1 MAPAVDHFST
11 GSGRPAFLSQ
21 PLWLYAIAGLVISF
35 TVHILI
41 KYIRASRSPLQ
52 KLPGPPRHSILFG
65 DFPLVVTR
73 PTGSVHTAW
82 IKQYGPTIRTSL
94 GVLKAPAIVTTDLNS
109 LGYIQRNADLF
120 IKPPTQARMLK
131 RLAGDGVLMA
141 EFHDHRRQ
149 RRILNPA
156 FSPAAVRDMV
166 PTFYMKAYELRDRL
180 ASIIEED
187 TKRDAAPTPPKPEDV
202 VPGARK
208 IDMGKFLTE
217 LAFDV
222 IGVAGFDYNFRCTY
236 EISDLRNQVPRSAR
250 D

>member
-1 MAPAVDHFST
+1 MSLPIWAYLAIPAALFIH
-11 GSGRPAFLSQ
+11 L
-21 PLWLYAIAGLVISF
+21 LV
-35 TVHILI
+35 
-41 KYIRASRSPLQ
+41 KYIRASLSPLH
-52 KLPGPPRHSILFG
+52 KLPAPPRFSWVFG
-65 DFPLVVTR
+65 DFPGVVNK
-73 PTGSVHTAW
+73 PTGIVHQKW
-82 IKQYGPTIRTSL
+82 INELGPTIMTSM
-94 GVLKAPAIVTTDLNS
+94 GALKEPGIITTDLNA
-109 LGYIQRNADLF
+109 LGYLQRNPDLF
-120 IKPPTQARMLK
+120 IKPPTQTRMLK

-156 FSPAAVRDMV
+156 FSPAAVREMM

-180 ASIIEED
+180 AGIIEED

-222 IGVAGFDYNFRCTY
+222 IGVAGFDYNFKCEQQRV
-236 EISDLRNQVPRSAR
+236 IADPRPSSTQPHCSVLP
-250 D
+250 